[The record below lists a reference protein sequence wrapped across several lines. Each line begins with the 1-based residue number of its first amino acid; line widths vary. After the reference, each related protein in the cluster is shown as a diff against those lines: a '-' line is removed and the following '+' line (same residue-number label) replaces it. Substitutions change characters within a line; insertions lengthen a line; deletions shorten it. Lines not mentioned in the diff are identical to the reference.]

1 MRSGKLW
8 VELLD
13 VMAGLT
19 DDLEVTDHGVLNQ
32 LGVHERLFV
41 HVLGIAANAFDGL
54 CDEQPKDTHL
64 ARHDAGGIEAFA
76 AKTLQVASWSLHCHL
91 VNSNA

>member
-13 VMAGLT
+13 VIAGLT

-54 CDEQPKDTHL
+54 CDVGKLICKALLIAAYTGRASASTV
-64 ARHDAGGIEAFA
+64 AR
-76 AKTLQVASWSLHCHL
+76 
-91 VNSNA
+91 N